1 MKDELRD
8 TKTTY
13 YLVPEVFIRSKRE
26 ERERSDERKPLVA
39 GDANLTIML
48 R

>member
-1 MKDELRD
+1 MQTHMK
-8 TKTTY
+8 
-13 YLVPEVFIRSKRE
+13 PEVFYEKSGEAATRE
-26 ERERSDERKPLVA
+26 EREREVRKPLVA